1 MPIPRCGL
9 RAALKTT
16 VARRLSAGLCL
27 LAISAQPAVPQEDPW
42 ARPVLGFMGVPGILD
57 MPTAHSMQDAD
68 LSFSLGMLEGTRRGT
83 LHFQITPRLSGVF
96 RYVNLEGYRA
106 EVSARDQYYDRS
118 FDLRYLLAEEGRYMP
133 AVTVGLQD
141 FGGTGI
147 YSGEYVVATKT
158 FGRLRATGGI
168 GWGRFGS
175 HNGFT
180 NPLGVFSDSLER
192 RPNVSGIDQTGQVDF
207 DQWFRGDAAF
217 FGGVQYAVN
226 DRLLLSAEYS
236 SDAYES
242 ETSDR
247 DFGFERDSSFNFG
260 ATYRL
265 RDNIDLSA
273 AWLYGSTFAVGLNY
287 TFNPKTPTDYPGGLD
302 QAPRAVQVRAPGS
315 AADLGWT
322 QQAGATQILRGDMQ
336 SFLATDGMML
346 ESFAVDART
355 ARASVRTGTQVYP
368 AQAVGRT
375 ARIMTQLMPASVER
389 FEITLVTPGGMPVST
404 VTVNRSDLEELE
416 HAPDGSWQ
424 SFARARI
431 EDSGPVRA
439 TGIPEGAFPR
449 YDWTFG
455 PYLSAAYFDP
465 ENPLRLA
472 FGLQLNG
479 SYEPLPGL
487 VFQGSLL
494 KSLAENISGLPP
506 SNSRLQHVR
515 SDANLYAEEADF
527 TVANLTA
534 TKYFRPGE
542 DLFGRVTAGYF
553 EPMFGGLSGEILWK
567 PADSRLGL
575 GLEVNYAKQ
584 REYDQGLG
592 FLDYDVVTG
601 HASAY
606 YDAPGDFHYQVDV
619 GRYLAE
625 DWGATIGIDREFD
638 NGIRIGAFATFTD
651 VSFDDFGEGS
661 FDKGVRFHI
670 PLSALTGSRTDLS
683 ITRTIRPI
691 QRDGGARLEM
701 NTRLYEQVRAYQ
713 QPELQNE
720 WGRFWR

>member
-336 SFLATDGMML
+336 SFLAADGMML

-431 EDSGPVRA
+431 EDSGPRAA

>member
-336 SFLATDGMML
+336 SFLAADGMML

>member
-1 MPIPRCGL
+1 MPIPRGGL

-42 ARPVLGFMGVPGILD
+42 ARPVLGYMGVPGILD
-57 MPTAHSMQDAD
+57 MPTAHPMQDAD
-68 LSFSLGMLEGTRRGT
+68 LSFSLALVDNSRRGT
-83 LHFQITPRLSGVF
+83 LYFQITPRMSGVF
-96 RYVNLEGYRA
+96 RYANLEGYAGNDR
-106 EVSARDQYYDRS
+106 YYDRS
-118 FDLRYLLAEEGRYMP
+118 FDFRYLLAEEGRYTP

-141 FGGTGI
+141 FGGSGI
-147 YSGEYVVATKT
+147 YAGEYVVATKT

-180 NPLGVFSDSLER
+180 NPLGILSDSFETRSGGER
-192 RPNVSGIDQTGQVDF
+192 GINQTGRLDTGE
-207 DQWFRGDAAF
+207 WFRGDAAL
-217 FGGVQYAVN
+217 FGGLQYAVN

-236 SDAYES
+236 SDAYER
-242 ETSDR
+242 EGGR
-247 DFGFERDSSFNFG
+247 MEFERDSSFNFG

-273 AWLYGSTFAVGLNY
+273 AWLYGSTFSVGLSY
-287 TFNPKTPTDYPGGLD
+287 TFNPKTPNDYPGGLD

-322 QQAGATQILRGDMQ
+322 QQAGATRILRGDMQ
-336 SFLATDGMML
+336 SFLAADGMVL
-346 ESFAVDART
+346 ESFTVDART
-355 ARASVRTGTQVYP
+355 ARTSVRTGTQVYP

-431 EDSGPVRA
+431 EDSGPRAA

-449 YDWTFG
+449 YDWSFG

-472 FGLQLNG
+472 FGLQLAG
-479 SYEPLPGL
+479 SFEPVQGL
-487 VFQGSLL
+487 VFEGSVQQ
-494 KSLAENISGLPP
+494 SLAENISGLPG
-506 SNSRLQHVR
+506 SNSILPHVR
-515 SDANLYAEEADF
+515 SDANLYAGAADF
-527 TVANLTA
+527 TVSNLTA

-584 REYDQGLG
+584 REYEQGLG

-606 YDAPGDFHYQVDV
+606 YDAPADFHYQVDV

-670 PLSALTGSRTDLS
+670 PLSAITGSRSDLA

>member
-1 MPIPRCGL
+1 MPFPRHGS
-9 RAALKTT
+9 RKARKHA
-16 VARRLSAGLCL
+16 VAKRLSAGLCL
-27 LAISAQPAVPQEDPW
+27 LALGAQPAVPQEDPW
-42 ARPVLGFMGVPGILD
+42 ARPTLNFMGVPGILD
-57 MPTAHSMQDAD
+57 MPAAHPMGDAD
-68 LSFSLGMLEGTRRGT
+68 LSFSVGVLERTRRGT

-96 RYVNLEGYRA
+96 RYVNLEDYDQ
-106 EVSARDQYYDRS
+106 ARYQYYDRS
-118 FDLRYLLAEEGRYMP
+118 FDLIYQLAEEGRRMP

-147 YSGEYVVATKT
+147 YAGEYVVATKT

-175 HNGFT
+175 YNGFS
-180 NPLGVFSDSLER
+180 NPLGFLSDTLDD
-192 RPNVSGIDQTGQVDF
+192 RPEPESGIGQTGKLDTEH
-207 DQWFRGDAAF
+207 WFRGDAAF
-217 FGGVQYAVN
+217 FGGLQYAVN
-226 DRLLLSAEYS
+226 DRLVLSAEYS

-242 ETSDR
+242 ESDR
-247 DFGFERDSSFNFG
+247 MDFDRASPFNFG
-260 ATYRL
+260 ATYRIQ
-265 RDNIDLSA
+265 DHFDVSA
-273 AWLYGSTFAVGLNY
+273 AWLYGSTFAVGLRY
-287 TFNPKTPTDYPGGLD
+287 TFNPKTPTEYPGGLD

-336 SFLATDGMML
+336 SFLAADGMVL
-346 ESFAVDART
+346 ESFTVDARI
-355 ARASVRTGTQVYP
+355 ARTSVRTGTQVYP

-431 EDSGPVRA
+431 EDSGPGTA

-449 YDWTFG
+449 YDWSFG

-494 KSLAENISGLPP
+494 KSLAENISDLPP

-683 ITRTIRPI
+683 ITRTLRPI

>member
-1 MPIPRCGL
+1 
-9 RAALKTT
+9 
-16 VARRLSAGLCL
+16 ARRLSAGLCL

-57 MPTAHSMQDAD
+57 MPTAHPMGDAD
-68 LSFSLGMLEGTRRGT
+68 LSLSLGVLEQTRRGT

-96 RYVNLEGYRA
+96 RYVNLQDFRNY
-106 EVSARDQYYDRS
+106 DDYYDRS
-118 FDLRYLLAEEGRYMP
+118 FDLMYLLAEEGRYMP

-147 YSGEYVVATKT
+147 YAGEYVVATKT

-168 GWGRFGS
+168 GWGRYGS

-180 NPLGVFSDSLER
+180 NPLGIFSDSLET
-192 RPNVSGIDQTGQVDF
+192 RPRSEGEGIGQTGKLDTEH
-207 DQWFRGDAAF
+207 WFRGDAAL
-217 FGGVQYAVN
+217 FGGLQYAAT
-226 DRLLLSAEYS
+226 DRLMLSAEYS
-236 SDAYES
+236 SDAYEI
-242 ETSDR
+242 ETQAM
-247 DFGFERDSSFNFG
+247 GFERESSFNFG
-260 ATYRL
+260 ASYRL
-265 RDNIDLSA
+265 KDNFDVTA
-273 AWLYGSTFAVGLNY
+273 AWLYGTTFAVNLTY
-287 TFNPKTPTDYPGGLD
+287 TFNPKTPNDYPGGLD

-322 QQAGATQILRGDMQ
+322 QQAGATRILRGDMQ
-336 SFLATDGMML
+336 SFLAADGMVL
-346 ESFAVDART
+346 ESFTVDART
-355 ARASVRTGTQVYP
+355 ARTSVRTGTQVYP

-431 EDSGPVRA
+431 EDSGPRAA

-449 YDWTFG
+449 YDWSFG

-472 FGLQLNG
+472 FGLQLAG
-479 SYEPLPGL
+479 SFEPVQGL
-487 VFQGSLL
+487 VFEGSVQQ
-494 KSLAENISGLPP
+494 SLAENISGLPGSDSILP
-506 SNSRLQHVR
+506 HVR
-515 SDANLYAEEADF
+515 SDANLYAGAADF
-527 TVANLTA
+527 TVSNLTA

-584 REYDQGLG
+584 REYEQGLG

-670 PLSALTGSRTDLS
+670 PLSAITGSRSDLA

>member
-336 SFLATDGMML
+336 SFLAADGMML

-534 TKYFRPGE
+534 TKYFRPGV

>member
-1 MPIPRCGL
+1 MPIPRGGL

-16 VARRLSAGLCL
+16 VARRLSAGMCL
-27 LAISAQPAVPQEDPW
+27 LVIGAQPAVPQEDPW
-42 ARPVLGFMGVPGILD
+42 ARPTLNFMGVPGLLD
-57 MPTAHSMQDAD
+57 MPTAHPMQDAD
-68 LSFSLGMLEGTRRGT
+68 LSFSLGVFEGTRRST
-83 LHFQITPRLSGVF
+83 LRFQITPRLSGVF
-96 RYVNLEGYRA
+96 RYVNLEGYNQG
-106 EVSARDQYYDRS
+106 VSGRDQYYDRS
-118 FDLRYLLAEEGRYMP
+118 FDLQYLIAEEGRYMP
-133 AVTVGLQD
+133 ALTVGLQD

-147 YSGEYVVATKT
+147 YGGEYLVATKT

-180 NPLGVFSDSLER
+180 NPLGVFGDGFKD
-192 RPNVSGIDQTGQVDF
+192 RPKGETDITQTGRVDF
-207 DQWFRGDAAF
+207 DQWFRGDAAL
-217 FGGVQYAVN
+217 FGGLQYAVN
-226 DRLLLSAEYS
+226 DRLLLAAEYS
-236 SDAYES
+236 SDAYEQ
-242 ETSDR
+242 ETSR
-247 DFGFERDSSFNFG
+247 MDFEHESPFSFG

-265 RDNIDLSA
+265 QDNLDLSA
-273 AWLYGSTFAVGLNY
+273 AYMFGTTFAVNLTY
-287 TFNPKTPTDYPGGLD
+287 TFNPKTPNDYPGGLD

-336 SFLATDGMML
+336 SFLAADGMML
-346 ESFAVDART
+346 ESFAVDAHT
-355 ARASVRTGTQVYP
+355 ALASVRTGTQVYP

-404 VTVNRSDLEELE
+404 VTVNRRDLEELE

-431 EDSGPVRA
+431 EDSGPMRA

-449 YDWTFG
+449 YDWSFG

-472 FGLQLNG
+472 FGLQLAG
-479 SYEPLPGL
+479 SFEPVQGL
-487 VFQGSLL
+487 VLEGSFLQ
-494 KSLAENISGLPP
+494 SLAENISGLPR
-506 SNSRLQHVR
+506 SNSILPHVR
-515 SDANLYAEEADF
+515 SDANLYAGAADF

-584 REYDQGLG
+584 REYEQGLG

-638 NGIRIGAFATFTD
+638 NGIRVGAFATFTD

-670 PLSALTGSRTDLS
+670 PLSALTGSRSDLA

>member
-1 MPIPRCGL
+1 MPIPRRGL

-16 VARRLSAGLCL
+16 VARRLSAGMCL
-27 LAISAQPAVPQEDPW
+27 LAIGAQPAVPQEDPW
-42 ARPVLGFMGVPGILD
+42 ARPTLNFMGVPGLLD
-57 MPTAHSMQDAD
+57 MPTAHPMQDAD
-68 LSFSLGMLEGTRRGT
+68 LSFSLGVFEGTRRST
-83 LHFQITPRLSGVF
+83 LRFQITPRLSGVF
-96 RYVNLEGYRA
+96 RYVNLEGYNQD
-106 EVSARDQYYDRS
+106 VNGRDQYYDRS
-118 FDLRYLLAEEGRYMP
+118 FDLQYLIAEEGRYMP
-133 AVTVGLQD
+133 ALTVGLQD

-147 YSGEYVVATKT
+147 YSGEYLVATKT

-180 NPLGVFSDSLER
+180 NPLGIFGDGFKD
-192 RPNVSGIDQTGQVDF
+192 RPEGETDITQTGQVDF
-207 DQWFRGDAAF
+207 DQWFRGDAAL
-217 FGGVQYAVN
+217 FGGLQYAVN
-226 DRLLLSAEYS
+226 DRLLLAAEYS
-236 SDAYES
+236 SDAYDQ
-242 ETSDR
+242 ETSR
-247 DFGFERDSSFNFG
+247 MDFEHESPFSFG

-265 RDNIDLSA
+265 QDNLDLSA
-273 AWLYGSTFAVGLNY
+273 AYMFGSTFAVNLTY
-287 TFNPKTPTDYPGGLD
+287 TFNPKTPTEYPGGLD

-336 SFLATDGMML
+336 SFLAADGMVL
-346 ESFAVDART
+346 ESFTVDART
-355 ARASVRTGTQVYP
+355 ARTSVRTGTQVYP

-431 EDSGPVRA
+431 EDSGPGTA

-449 YDWTFG
+449 YDWSFG

-472 FGLQLNG
+472 FGLQLAG
-479 SYEPLPGL
+479 SFEPVQGL
-487 VFQGSLL
+487 VFEGSVQ
-494 KSLAENISGLPP
+494 KYLAENISGLPG
-506 SNSRLQHVR
+506 SNSILPHVR
-515 SDANLYAEEADF
+515 SDANLYAGAADF
-527 TVANLTA
+527 TVSNLTA

-584 REYDQGLG
+584 REYEQGLG

-670 PLSALTGSRTDLS
+670 PLSALTGSRTDLA

>member
-1 MPIPRCGL
+1 MPIPRGGL

-57 MPTAHSMQDAD
+57 MPTAHPMRDAD
-68 LSFSLGMLEGTRRGT
+68 LSLSLGVLEQTRRGT

-96 RYVNLEGYRA
+96 RYVNLQDYRNY
-106 EVSARDQYYDRS
+106 DDYYDRS
-118 FDLRYLLAEEGRYMP
+118 FDLMYLLAEEGRYMP

-147 YSGEYVVATKT
+147 YAGEYVVATKT

-168 GWGRFGS
+168 GWGRYGS

-180 NPLGVFSDSLER
+180 NPLGIFSDSLET
-192 RPNVSGIDQTGQVDF
+192 RPRGEGEGIGQTGKLDTEH
-207 DQWFRGDAAF
+207 WFRGDAAL
-217 FGGVQYAVN
+217 FGGLQYAAT
-226 DRLLLSAEYS
+226 DRLMLSAEYS
-236 SDAYES
+236 SDAYEI
-242 ETSDR
+242 ETQAM
-247 DFGFERDSSFNFG
+247 GFERESSFNFG
-260 ATYRL
+260 ASYRL
-265 RDNIDLSA
+265 KDNFDVTA
-273 AWLYGSTFAVGLNY
+273 AWLYGTTFAVNLTY
-287 TFNPKTPTDYPGGLD
+287 TFNPKTPNDYPGGLD

-336 SFLATDGMML
+336 SFLAADGMVL
-346 ESFAVDART
+346 ESFTVDART

-431 EDSGPVRA
+431 EDSGPGTA

-449 YDWTFG
+449 YDWSFG

-472 FGLQLNG
+472 FGLELAG
-479 SYEPLPGL
+479 SFEPVQGL
-487 VFQGSLL
+487 VFEGSVQQ
-494 KSLAENISGLPP
+494 SLAENISGLPG
-506 SNSRLQHVR
+506 SNSILPHVR
-515 SDANLYAEEADF
+515 SDANLYAGAADF
-527 TVANLTA
+527 TVSNLTA

-584 REYDQGLG
+584 REYEQGFG

-670 PLSALTGSRTDLS
+670 PLSALTGSRTDLA

>member
-336 SFLATDGMML
+336 SFLAADGMML

-416 HAPDGSWQ
+416 HAPDGS
-424 SFARARI
+424 
-431 EDSGPVRA
+431 
-439 TGIPEGAFPR
+439 
-449 YDWTFG
+449 
-455 PYLSAAYFDP
+455 
-465 ENPLRLA
+465 
-472 FGLQLNG
+472 
-479 SYEPLPGL
+479 
-487 VFQGSLL
+487 
-494 KSLAENISGLPP
+494 
-506 SNSRLQHVR
+506 
-515 SDANLYAEEADF
+515 
-527 TVANLTA
+527 
-534 TKYFRPGE
+534 
-542 DLFGRVTAGYF
+542 
-553 EPMFGGLSGEILWK
+553 
-567 PADSRLGL
+567 
-575 GLEVNYAKQ
+575 
-584 REYDQGLG
+584 
-592 FLDYDVVTG
+592 
-601 HASAY
+601 
-606 YDAPGDFHYQVDV
+606 
-619 GRYLAE
+619 
-625 DWGATIGIDREFD
+625 
-638 NGIRIGAFATFTD
+638 
-651 VSFDDFGEGS
+651 
-661 FDKGVRFHI
+661 
-670 PLSALTGSRTDLS
+670 
-683 ITRTIRPI
+683 
-691 QRDGGARLEM
+691 
-701 NTRLYEQVRAYQ
+701 
-713 QPELQNE
+713 
-720 WGRFWR
+720 